1 MELTPTRHTEV
12 DALTHEPHDSPPSPN
27 DGTASARRTIP
38 HDELMQLP
46 VVRYH
51 GPIHSVTTPEDLR
64 RTVQEIRAERVV
76 GFDTESR
83 PSFRKGKSHAP
94 SLVQIATSTSVH
106 LFQLKRLDYSSALGE
121 VLGSTAII
129 KAGIALG
136 RDLAEL
142 QKLFPFTPA
151 NVVDLG
157 EIAKRRGM
165 GQTGLRNLAGLFL
178 GGRITKGPQTSN
190 WARAT
195 LSPNQLCY
203 AATDAWACRE
213 LYLRFESLGLLARAD
228 APIT

>member
-1 MELTPTRHTEV
+1 M
-12 DALTHEPHDSPPSPN
+12 A
-27 DGTASARRTIP
+27 
-38 HDELMQLP
+38 LP

-51 GPIHSVTTPEDLR
+51 GPIQSPSTEEELQRAVE
-64 RTVQEIRAERVV
+64 EIRAERVV

-94 SLVQIATSTSVH
+94 SLVQIATSHTVH
-106 LFQLKRLDYSSALGE
+106 LFQLARLDCSRALTE
-121 VLGSTAII
+121 VLGNATII
-129 KAGIALG
+129 KAGVALT
-136 RDLAEL
+136 RDLADL

-157 EIAKRRGM
+157 DIAKRRGM
-165 GQTGLRNLAGLFL
+165 EQTGLRNLAGLFL

-190 WARAT
+190 WARVN

-213 LYLRFESLGLLARAD
+213 LYLRFESLGLLSHDVR
-228 APIT
+228 PVT